1 MGQQFRNAIPPFG
14 LIDLIDVLIVA
25 VVLYK
30 LYGMIKDTRA
40 VTLLKG
46 LMVLLIAALVSNW
59 LHLNV
64 LYWLLGKTVTVVAVA
79 LPVVFQPELRRA
91 LEHIGRGKLFRN
103 SASLNEEEQ
112 NKLFGEIGKAA
123 ATLSFNRTGALI
135 VLERDTGLKDSIE
148 TGIRL
153 DALVSSALL
162 LNCFIPNTPLH
173 DGAII
178 IRGNRVMAGGCFL
191 PLTEDSS
198 LDKGLGTRHRAALGL
213 SEQSDAVIVIVSEET
228 GIISLAIG
236 GELERELNADVLQKR
251 LTELFATNGQG
262 ISDYINRRNG
272 R

>member
-14 LIDLIDVLIVA
+14 LIDFIDVLIVA
-25 VVLYK
+25 IVLYK

-46 LMVLLIAALVSNW
+46 LLVLLVAALVSNW

-103 SASLNEEEQ
+103 SARLNEEEQ
-112 NKLFGEIGKAA
+112 QKLFSEIGRAA
-123 ATLSFNRTGALI
+123 ATLSASRTGALI
-135 VLERDTGLKDSIE
+135 VLERETGLNDSIE
-148 TGIRL
+148 TGVRL

-173 DGAII
+173 DGALI
-178 IRGNRVMAGGCFL
+178 IRGNRVMAGGCLL
-191 PLTEDSS
+191 PLTEDNA
-198 LDKGLGTRHRAALGL
+198 LDKALGTRHRAALGL
-213 SEQSDAVIVIVSEET
+213 SEQSDAVVIIVSEET
-228 GIISLAIG
+228 GIISVAIG
-236 GELERELNADVLQKR
+236 GELERELNAERLQKR
-251 LTELFATNGQG
+251 LTALFARNNQG
-262 ISDYINRRNG
+262 ISDFINRRNG
-272 R
+272 K